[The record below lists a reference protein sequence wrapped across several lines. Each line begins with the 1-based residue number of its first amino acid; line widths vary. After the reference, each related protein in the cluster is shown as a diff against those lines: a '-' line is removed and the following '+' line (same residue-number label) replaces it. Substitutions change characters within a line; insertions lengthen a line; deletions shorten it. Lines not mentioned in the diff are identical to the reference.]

1 MTFLAPGRLWL
12 LALVPVLVGLYL
24 LLQWRRRAYAM
35 RFTNLALL
43 SRVAPRRPGWRRHVA
58 AALMILTVA
67 LLLVAFARPQTEV
80 RVPRERATI
89 VVTVDVSISMRADD
103 VPPSRLR
110 AAQDAA
116 KAFVESLPEKFNVA
130 LVSFAGTANILV
142 PPTTDRSAVL
152 RAIDGLELA
161 ESTATGEAI
170 FTSLEA
176 LKQVPVDPED
186 PDERIPAR
194 VVLLSDGTRNIGR
207 SVEDGIRAARQAGV
221 PVYTIAFGTPF
232 GAVEIEGQQTPVPV
246 DEETMRQIAEG
257 TGGETYTATSGEELG
272 QVYADIGS
280 SVGYTTEEQEITARL
295 VGFAVLT
302 ALATA
307 VSWLFLLGRLP

>member
-1 MTFLAPGRLWL
+1 MTFLDPGRLWL
-12 LALVPVLVGLYL
+12 LLLVPLLVGLYL
-24 LLQWRRRAYAM
+24 LLQWRRRTYTM
-35 RFTNLALL
+35 RFTTMALL
-43 SRVAPRRPGWRRHVA
+43 SSVAPRRPGWRRHVA

-67 LLLVAFARPQTEV
+67 LLVVAFARPQTEV

-89 VVTVDVSISMRADD
+89 VVTIDVSISMRADD

-116 KAFVESLPEKFNVA
+116 KSFVEGLPEKFNVA

-170 FTSLEA
+170 FTSLDA
-176 LKQVPVDPED
+176 LKQVPADPEN
-186 PDERIPAR
+186 PDEPIPAR

-207 SVEDGIRAARQAGV
+207 SVEEGIRAARDAGV

-232 GAVEIEGQQTPVPV
+232 GVVEIEGQQTPVPV

-257 TGGETYTATSGEELG
+257 TGGQTYTATSGEELE

-280 SVGYTTEEQEITARL
+280 SVGYTTEEQEVTARW
-295 VGFAVLT
+295 VGFAVLA

-307 VSWLFLLGRLP
+307 VASVFLLGRLP

>member
-1 MTFLAPGRLWL
+1 MTFLAPERLWL
-12 LALVPVLVGLYL
+12 LLLVPALVGLYL
-24 LLQWRRRAYAM
+24 LLQWRRRSYAM
-35 RFTNLALL
+35 RFTNMALL

-58 AALMILTVA
+58 AGLMVLTVA
-67 LLLVAFARPQTEV
+67 LLVTAFARPQTEV

-103 VPPSRLR
+103 VPPNRLR

-116 KAFVESLPEKFNVA
+116 KAFVDSLPDKFNVA

-170 FTSLEA
+170 FTSLDA
-176 LKQVPVDPED
+176 LKQVPVDPEN
-186 PDERIPAR
+186 PDEPIPAR

-207 SVEDGIRAARQAGV
+207 SVEDGIEAARQAGV

-232 GAVEIEGQQTPVPV
+232 GVVEIEGQQTPVPV

-257 TGGETYTATSGEELG
+257 TGAETYTATSGEELE

-280 SVGYTTEEQEITARL
+280 SVGYTTETQEITARW
-295 VGFAVLT
+295 VGFAFLT

-307 VSWLFLLGRLP
+307 VSSLFLLGRLP